1 MKKEIQVEVFGAE
14 SKILEVEKKAK
25 GHTLFDLMCDSLD
38 IREKEYFGLYVSLK
52 NDQRKWIRLDKEI
65 KRQLKEPWLVKFCV
79 KLYPPDPAY
88 LVEEITRLY
97 MYRQLRDDIAKGRL
111 LASFVT
117 HALLG
122 SLAAQAELGDAPVQY
137 TQKDHNAL
145 VSLKLAPN
153 VSENLMQRI
162 SDLHV
167 AHNGLKTS
175 KAELKYLET
184 ASKLPLYG
192 LHQFHVRDAEN
203 TDLVLACHFGGIYI
217 MQNTILL
224 NRFAWPTIIEL
235 SYKRDI
241 FYVKVRAGIVNNLE
255 TKIGF
260 ICPSTGV
267 AKRIWLIGIDHHHF
281 FRVETTRNSDKGR
294 KFQRTQ
300 AELIDQVG
308 KLKRSNTH
316 SLDRARSLRASRL
329 FLSSDNLTNGISPK
343 KSPLKT
349 INSNATNTL
358 SSGATSTTTS
368 PVAPAK
374 PLRRSRMNLT
384 HATSEKSIGENSAV
398 IYGRD
403 KIGRTDESA
412 LDCTVMTELPSTETE
427 SESLLPKRAIS
438 YYEES
443 SNEESSLDN
452 DARKLSVQQR
462 SRSLMQLRR
471 NFMDK
476 AL

>member
-14 SKILEVEKKAK
+14 SKILEVEKRAK
-25 GHTLFDLMCDSLD
+25 GQTLFDLMCDSLD

-267 AKRIWLIGIDHHHF
+267 AKRIWLIGIDNHHF
-281 FRVETTRNSDKGR
+281 FRVETTRNTVKGR

-300 AELIDQVG
+300 AELIDEVG

-316 SLDRARSLRASRL
+316 SLDRARSVRASRL
-329 FLSSDNLTNGISPK
+329 FVSSDNLTNGITPK

-349 INSNATNTL
+349 INSNASNTL
-358 SSGATSTTTS
+358 SSGPTSTTTS
-368 PVAPAK
+368 PIPPTK

-384 HATSEKSIGENSAV
+384 NATSEKSISENSAV
-398 IYGRD
+398 LYGRD
-403 KIGRTDESA
+403 NIRRPEEYA

-427 SESLLPKRAIS
+427 TESLLPKRAIS
-438 YYEES
+438 FYEES
-443 SNEESSLDN
+443 STGESSSMEN
-452 DARKLSVQQR
+452 DTRKLSVQQR

-476 AL
+476 

>member
-329 FLSSDNLTNGISPK
+329 FVSSDNLTNGISPK
-343 KSPLKT
+343 KSPLKS

-358 SSGATSTTTS
+358 SSGKIAHG
-368 PVAPAK
+368 
-374 PLRRSRMNLT
+374 NLT
-384 HATSEKSIGENSAV
+384 HATSEKSIGENSA
-398 IYGRD
+398 IFYGRD

>member
-25 GHTLFDLMCDSLD
+25 GHTLFALICDSLD

-167 AHNGLKTS
+167 AQNGLKTS

-192 LHQFHVRDAEN
+192 
-203 TDLVLACHFGGIYI
+203 
-217 MQNTILL
+217 
-224 NRFAWPTIIEL
+224 
-235 SYKRDI
+235 
-241 FYVKVRAGIVNNLE
+241 
-255 TKIGF
+255 
-260 ICPSTGV
+260 
-267 AKRIWLIGIDHHHF
+267 
-281 FRVETTRNSDKGR
+281 
-294 KFQRTQ
+294 
-300 AELIDQVG
+300 
-308 KLKRSNTH
+308 
-316 SLDRARSLRASRL
+316 
-329 FLSSDNLTNGISPK
+329 
-343 KSPLKT
+343 
-349 INSNATNTL
+349 
-358 SSGATSTTTS
+358 
-368 PVAPAK
+368 
-374 PLRRSRMNLT
+374 
-384 HATSEKSIGENSAV
+384 
-398 IYGRD
+398 
-403 KIGRTDESA
+403 
-412 LDCTVMTELPSTETE
+412 
-427 SESLLPKRAIS
+427 
-438 YYEES
+438 
-443 SNEESSLDN
+443 
-452 DARKLSVQQR
+452 
-462 SRSLMQLRR
+462 
-471 NFMDK
+471 
-476 AL
+476 

>member
-1 MKKEIQVEVFGAE
+1 
-14 SKILEVEKKAK
+14 
-25 GHTLFDLMCDSLD
+25 
-38 IREKEYFGLYVSLK
+38 
-52 NDQRKWIRLDKEI
+52 
-65 KRQLKEPWLVKFCV
+65 
-79 KLYPPDPAY
+79 
-88 LVEEITRLY
+88 
-97 MYRQLRDDIAKGRL
+97 
-111 LASFVT
+111 
-117 HALLG
+117 
-122 SLAAQAELGDAPVQY
+122 
-137 TQKDHNAL
+137 
-145 VSLKLAPN
+145 
-153 VSENLMQRI
+153 
-162 SDLHV
+162 
-167 AHNGLKTS
+167 
-175 KAELKYLET
+175 LET

-329 FLSSDNLTNGISPK
+329 FVSSDNLTNGISPK
-343 KSPLKT
+343 KSPLKS

-384 HATSEKSIGENSAV
+384 HATSEKSIGENSAI

-443 SNEESSLDN
+443 SNEEVELASFQKIL
-452 DARKLSVQQR
+452 
-462 SRSLMQLRR
+462 
-471 NFMDK
+471 
-476 AL
+476 